1 MPALLNRT
9 FFLNNVG
16 TKFVSVFLNEYFIP
30 HVKIGTSTHQVV
42 LNPTEWFTLVSFK
55 NKIFKK
61 SCYQLGDSHLFL
73 DTHYNR
79 SIRITCYN
87 SYVLL
92 SKGQWRTLLHLS
104 NSNINAQIL
113 KLFEVHHELVQWRDN
128 CIRSNAFCAPPL
140 INEIDFQ
147 LLYNTFMPKIFIPV
161 PTSPWM
167 C

>member
-9 FFLNNVG
+9 FFPNNVG
-16 TKFVSVFLNEYFIP
+16 TKFVSVFLNEYFTP

-55 NKIFKK
+55 NKTFKN
-61 SCYQLGDSHLFL
+61 SYYRLGDIHLFL

-79 SIRITCYN
+79 SIRIICYN

-113 KLFEVHHELVQWRDN
+113 KLFDVHHELVQWRDN

-147 LLYNTFMPKIFIPV
+147 LLYNTFMPRIFIPV
-161 PTSPWM
+161 PTMTWM

>member
-9 FFLNNVG
+9 FFLSNVG
-16 TKFVSVFLNEYFIP
+16 TKVVSIFLNEYFIP
-30 HVKIGTSTHQVV
+30 HVKIVTPTHQVV
-42 LNPTEWFTLVSFK
+42 LNPTEWFTLVYFK
-55 NKIFKK
+55 NKIFENA
-61 SCYQLGDSHLFL
+61 CYRLGDSHQFL
-73 DTHYNR
+73 DTYYNL
-79 SIRITCYN
+79 SIQITCYN

-92 SKGQWRTLLHLS
+92 SKGQWRNLS
-104 NSNINAQIL
+104 HVSNCNINAQIL

-128 CIRSNAFCAPPL
+128 CIRSNAFCAPPP

-147 LLYNTFMPKIFIPV
+147 LLYNTFIPKTFIPV

>member
-9 FFLNNVG
+9 FFLNNVA
-16 TKFVSVFLNEYFIP
+16 TKFVSVFLKEYFIP
-30 HVKIGTSTHQVV
+30 HIKIGTSTHQVV

-55 NKIFKK
+55 NKFFKN
-61 SCYQLGDSHLFL
+61 SCYRLGDSHLSL

-79 SIRITCYN
+79 SIRSTCYN

-92 SKGQWRTLLHLS
+92 SKSQWRTFVHLS

-113 KLFEVHHELVQWRDN
+113 KLFEVHHKLVQWRDN

-140 INEIDFQ
+140 INAIDFQ
-147 LLYNTFMPKIFIPV
+147 LL
-161 PTSPWM
+161 
-167 C
+167 